1 MQFTPFTIHTFYCA
15 PFTFT
20 ALVVSIILQFLL
32 QKVIH
37 TLENHILVVRDWQ
50 TSATQFFSEKVS
62 EFWAVNEFRR
72 KFSIVDV
79 WQDPDTPLC
88 EKKCKKIMELMVS

>member
-1 MQFTPFTIHTFYCA
+1 MKFAPFILHTFYSTTS
-15 PFTFT
+15 TFT
-20 ALVVSIILQFLL
+20 ALVALIILQFLL